1 MGRGLVPCLAMIL
14 VQFCFAGMTIV
25 TKLALDS
32 GMNPL
37 IMVTYRQIF
46 ATLALAPLAYFLER
60 RTLPRITAKIIF
72 QMFLCSILGATLNQC
87 LYFIGL
93 RYSTPTMACALNNLL
108 PAITFVMAV
117 PFKIEIVEIRKVT
130 GQAKVAGTIIC
141 VTGAMLMSFY
151 KGNLISIV
159 HSSLHWSY
167 AQKMTAQSLGNE
179 QASFIGPLFVI
190 GSVVAWS
197 GWFIVQAK
205 MNETFIAP
213 YTTTTVMCFMA
224 SLECALVAV
233 CWEDNFKAWSLAINI
248 RLIGA
253 LYNRGWIKF
262 DRGGAI
268 HSSLGKGERSGAR
281 VLTQF
286 RSQTDS
292 HSTLLTNWTSNN
304 ACSASWIGVKCT
316 NGRVTA
322 LSLPSLN
329 LRGPINSLAQLDQL
343 RLLNLQNN
351 RLNGTLHPI
360 TNCSNL
366 KLVYLSRNDFYG
378 EIPLKIGSLRR
389 LLRLDFSNNNLQGLI
404 PNGFLNLTR
413 LVTVLLQNNLLSGE
427 IPDFSSS
434 LIQLKKLNFSNN
446 KFYGKVPNGMQKKF
460 GEGSFGGNVGLC
472 GLKPLPVCSIPSSP
486 SSNTTSPTVV
496 SSNPSLFPSKRGGDG
511 SRKGLS
517 TGVIVAIVVGN
528 IVVLLLVLLFVVG
541 YVLGRRSKSN
551 GSSCSGEKKIYASN
565 ADGDNEGDR
574 SKLVFFDKSKVFGLE
589 ELLRASA
596 EMLGKGSL
604 GTVYRAELDDGY
616 LLAVKRLKDANPCT
630 RKDFEQYMDVI
641 GKLRH
646 PNIVC
651 LRAFYYAK
659 DEKLLVYDYLP
670 NGSLHYLLHGNRGP
684 GRIPLDWTT
693 RIGIVLGAARGIA
706 RIHEEHNASSIPHG
720 NVKSSNVLLDSNGV
734 ACISDFGLALLLNPS
749 QATARLGGY
758 KAPEQVTTKKLSQ
771 KADVY
776 SFGVLILEV
785 LTGKAPSLC
794 PPNAK
799 KFDEEEGVDLPK
811 WVISVIKDE
820 CTAQVF
826 DAELLRYR
834 NIEEELVAMLHVG
847 LSCVAE
853 HADKRPAMSE
863 VAKMIQDIRVE
874 QSPLAEDLD
883 ESRNSLSPSNATTED
898 ARASY

>member
-1 MGRGLVPCLAMIL
+1 
-14 VQFCFAGMTIV
+14 
-25 TKLALDS
+25 
-32 GMNPL
+32 
-37 IMVTYRQIF
+37 
-46 ATLALAPLAYFLER
+46 
-60 RTLPRITAKIIF
+60 
-72 QMFLCSILGATLNQC
+72 
-87 LYFIGL
+87 
-93 RYSTPTMACALNNLL
+93 MA
-108 PAITFVMAV
+108 F
-117 PFKIEIVEIRKVT
+117 
-130 GQAKVAGTIIC
+130 
-141 VTGAMLMSFY
+141 S
-151 KGNLISIV
+151 
-159 HSSLHWSY
+159 
-167 AQKMTAQSLGNE
+167 
-179 QASFIGPLFVI
+179 
-190 GSVVAWS
+190 
-197 GWFIVQAK
+197 
-205 MNETFIAP
+205 
-213 YTTTTVMCFMA
+213 A
-224 SLECALVAV
+224 SLIPFIFL
-233 CWEDNFKAWSLAINI
+233 FFFYLPF
-248 RLIGA
+248 L
-253 LYNRGWIKF
+253 
-262 DRGGAI
+262 
-268 HSSLGKGERSGAR
+268 SSSQLTNDTA

-286 RSQTDS
+286 RYQTDS
-292 HSTLLTNWTSNN
+292 HFTLLTNWTSNN
-304 ACSASWIGVKCT
+304 ACSASWIGVKCI
-316 NGRVTA
+316 NGRVTS

-329 LRGPINSLAQLDQL
+329 LRGSIDLLARLDQL

-351 RLNGTLHPI
+351 RLNGTLHSI
-360 TNCSNL
+360 TNCLNL
-366 KLVYLSRNDFYG
+366 KLVYLSRNDFNG
-378 EIPLKIGSLRR
+378 EIPVNIGHLKR

-404 PNGFLNLTR
+404 PNGFFNLTR

-427 IPDFSSS
+427 IPDFSSG
-434 LIQLKKLNFSNN
+434 LIQLNELNLSNN

-460 GEGSFGGNVGLC
+460 GERSFDGNVGLC
-472 GLKPLPVCSIPSSP
+472 GLNPLPICSIPSSP
-486 SSNTTSPTVV
+486 SSNTTSPTVI
-496 SSNPSLFPSKRGGDG
+496 SSNPSSIPSKRGGD
-511 SRKGLS
+511 SLRKGLS

-528 IVVLLLVLLFVVG
+528 VVVLLLVLLFVVG
-541 YVLGRRSKSN
+541 YVFGRRSKSS
-551 GSSCSGEKKIYASN
+551 GSSCSGEKKVY
-565 ADGDNEGDR
+565 ADGDSVGDR

-616 LLAVKRLKDANPCT
+616 LVAVKRLKDANPCE

-646 PNIVC
+646 PNIVR

-670 NGSLHYLLHGNRGP
+670 NGSLHYLLHGNRGL

-734 ACISDFGLALLLNPS
+734 ACISDFGLALLLNPI

-758 KAPEQVTTKKLSQ
+758 KAPEQVATKKLSQ

-785 LTGKAPSLC
+785 LTGRAPSLC
-794 PPNAK
+794 PPNAQK
-799 KFDEEEGVDLPK
+799 IDEEEGVDLPK
-811 WVISVIKDE
+811 WVLSVIKDE

-847 LSCVAE
+847 LACVAE
-853 HADKRPAMSE
+853 HADKRPTMSE

-883 ESRNSLSPSNATTED
+883 ASRSSLSPSNATTED